1 MIDDRYIFDCEVF
14 AFDWLFVFKHKTTK
28 EYTVIHNDNEAV
40 RQFMEQEPLLGGFN
54 NKHYDQ
60 FILKA
65 VLCDYTPEQV
75 KAVNDFI
82 IVQGHEGWEHPDLRE
97 SRVYFDQYDLMDD
110 CQMGLSLK
118 AIEAHLGMDIRET
131 TVSFNITR
139 PLTQQELDEVI
150 FYCKHD
156 VDATDQLDDLRQ
168 GYLSSKLTLGKEK
181 GIYPAKALYMTNAK
195 LTAAY
200 LDAEPK
206 PHYDEREYQY
216 PPALLKQYIPQKV
229 FDFFDRLKDMSIPNE
244 VVFKEKLEITVGD
257 CPCTIA
263 YGGIHGAI
271 PCYREEATET
281 RSIRNKD
288 VASYYPHQM
297 ILNGYCS
304 RNIPSPDVYA
314 ATIERRVK
322 AKKSG
327 DKATANALK
336 LVLNTTYGAM
346 LNQYNDLYDPLM
358 GRSVCISGQLQLLEM
373 AVHLTQE
380 CPTLKIIQLNTDGIM
395 VSLDDSDVTRYQEI
409 TQEWEQRTGFEL
421 EEDLI
426 KMICQKDVNN
436 YVEVPF
442 EGEPKIK
449 GGVLVR
455 GIAPAGAF
463 NINNN
468 ACVVARAV
476 KDYLAYGVPVEKT
489 IMECDRLLDFQL
501 VAKAGSKY
509 GDALHEVDGELNVVQ
524 KVNRVYATEDHR
536 FGTLYKMHLTTGTPV
551 KIAGLP
557 SRCVVD
563 NDNHLSIDVVDRDWY
578 IRLAKR
584 YVRDF
589 LGQKPPKR
597 NTRKVNKVKKT
608 LLSLLEGYLWQ
619 LVLDIIEADSIDNIS
634 GGDDGQDAP
643 TPTPKKTRKAPVTQE
658 QRQEIKSELTSAPE
672 NAASEEQITNLK
684 TSLKKLMEL
693 DPDQESFVQSVAV
706 KTEGFTKITADVCD
720 QLIAGVADM
729 LTAYETQEG

>member
-1 MIDDRYIFDCEVF
+1 MIPLFDNLFIFDCEVF
-14 AFDWLFVFKHKTTK
+14 AFDWLFVFKNKVTK
-28 EYTVIHNDNEAV
+28 EKTRIWNDNEAV
-40 RQFMEQEPLLGGFN
+40 KQFMEQEPLLAGFN

-65 VLCDYTPEQV
+65 VLSDYTPEEV

-82 IVQGHEGWEHPDLRE
+82 IVQGHEGWEHPGLRD
-97 SRVYFDQYDLMDD
+97 SGIYFDQYDLMDD

-131 TVSFNITR
+131 TVSFNIDR
-139 PLTQQELDEVI
+139 PLTEEEKAEVE
-150 FYCKHD
+150 FYCDHD
-156 VDATDQLDDLRQ
+156 VDATDELDDLRQ
-168 GYLSSKLTLGKEK
+168 GYLGNKLALGREK
-181 GIYPAKALYMTNAK
+181 NIYPAKALYMTNAK
-195 LTAAY
+195 LTAAF
-200 LDAEPK
+200 LDAEAK
-206 PHYDEREYQY
+206 PHYDEREYVY
-216 PPALLKQYIPQKV
+216 PSKLLRQYIPPEV
-229 FDFFDRLKDMSIPNE
+229 FGFFDRLKDMSIPNE
-244 VVFKEKLEITVGD
+244 VVFKEKLEIMVGD

-271 PCYREEATET
+271 PCYKEEASET

-297 ILNGYCS
+297 TLNGYCS

-346 LNQYNDLYDPLM
+346 LNKYNSLYDPLM

-373 AVHLTQE
+373 AEHLIQD
-380 CPTLKIIQLNTDGIM
+380 CPTLRIIQLNTDGIM
-395 VSLDDSDVTRYQEI
+395 VSLDNSDVPKYQEI

-489 IMECDRLLDFQL
+489 IGECDRLLDFQL

-509 GDALHEVDGELNVVQ
+509 GDALHEVDGELVVVQ
-524 KVNRVYATEDHR
+524 KVNRVYATTDHR
-536 FGTLYKMHLTTGTPV
+536 YGTLYKMHLTTGNPV

-557 SRCVVD
+557 SKCVVD
-563 NDNHLSIDVVDRDWY
+563 NDNHLTIDVVDRDWY

-589 LGQKPPKR
+589 LGIKPPKR
-597 NTRKVNKVKKT
+597 NTRKVNKVKKD
-608 LLSLLEGYLWQ
+608 LLSLF
-619 LVLDIIEADSIDNIS
+619 
-634 GGDDGQDAP
+634 
-643 TPTPKKTRKAPVTQE
+643 
-658 QRQEIKSELTSAPE
+658 E
-672 NAASEEQITNLK
+672 N
-684 TSLKKLMEL
+684 
-693 DPDQESFVQSVAV
+693 
-706 KTEGFTKITADVCD
+706 
-720 QLIAGVADM
+720 
-729 LTAYETQEG
+729 